1 MKATINVGLEN
12 ELVHTVR
19 RRLPFESCGVIMGT
33 VTGEVIEA
41 SGFRLIRNAA
51 GRPAT
56 QFSFHPEDWIEIFF
70 EAQKNQR
77 EIVGLFH
84 SHPSGTIVPSESDLA
99 GFVPWKT
106 YWIVGLTEAGHE
118 IGVYAQEPEARWSR
132 LPLEIVSDGS
142 SRRTAPP
149 ASSLADPK
157 SV

>member
-1 MKATINVGLEN
+1 MKARIDVGLEN
-12 ELVHTVR
+12 ELVHTAR
-19 RRLPFESCGVIMGT
+19 SRLPFETCGAIMGT
-33 VTGEVIEA
+33 VTGGVIEA
-41 SGFRLIRNAA
+41 SGFRLIRNTA
-51 GRPAT
+51 GRPAA
-56 QFSFHPEDWIEIFF
+56 QFSFHPEDWIAIFF

-106 YWIVGLTEAGHE
+106 YWIVGLTATGHE
-118 IGVYAQEPEARWSR
+118 IGVYTPEASWSR

-142 SRRTAPP
+142 SRRTALP
-149 ASSLADPK
+149 ASSLADPE